1 MIKIDFRKR
10 YSELAMGCA
19 VLLEILVL
27 FYYNIFHLRDALDHD
42 FAMVMRHVM
51 EMADRH
57 TLFLPYWNYMSQG
70 EMDESSL
77 IALPVYML
85 TKNIYLGYAIAG
97 IINVLLWAWVVWR
110 LLSIAG
116 LDRRYRLLA
125 LGLIFTAYDF
135 GMLEYTNMLFFGGAY
150 YVYKVL
156 TPLML
161 LIIMLTDWK
170 GRYRIPDIII
180 AVLYHIL
187 LLFIGMASGTY
198 VLLCGLAPVLICFI
212 IPSVLGVDKG
222 RRKQWLL
229 FTVTSIAVSLI
240 GLAIGI
246 RGGIAAFTYTVRS
259 LDDALDTLYSTVKD
273 VLILLRALTPYEERV
288 TSLRGIIGLIR
299 LVIAGFILIFGLASV
314 SGAFGTGTY
323 RRVRDG
329 GEDSLSDGGYKPQLI
344 KDSLISIALWTFMIL
359 ALTISQPR
367 YHIMGVVPLMICA
380 AMNFSDVMEKDR
392 STVFPQWFMTL
403 IAAVLIYVC
412 LYTGFIAET
421 EYFHEQ
427 DANLHTIDDVTAMMR
442 EYDVN
447 TVFNI
452 DSTDMA
458 PKLRVSYPS
467 GVFETYITEDGSVNN
482 HIFYYTEWD
491 RSAFTDRN
499 FIIAKEGEFDLCPD
513 HIRDSYE
520 LLGESGEYTIYF
532 SEKNPIDGMAGLPL
546 DERSVDLVTAP
557 GYEVSGLID
566 AEGYLHTSDKGEI
579 VRSPVLNSPLDPVFT
594 RSDPRRYRMLCN
606 YEAVPGSSAVLTI
619 YRDGEPVAEC
629 VMDPKDSSAVADF
642 EGGPGEITYVIR
654 KEDDTPVT
662 IKEIEFEVLE

>member
-1 MIKIDFRKR
+1 
-10 YSELAMGCA
+10 MGCA

-212 IPSVLGVDKG
+212 I
-222 RRKQWLL
+222 
-229 FTVTSIAVSLI
+229 
-240 GLAIGI
+240 
-246 RGGIAAFTYTVRS
+246 
-259 LDDALDTLYSTVKD
+259 
-273 VLILLRALTPYEERV
+273 LR
-288 TSLRGIIGLIR
+288 
-299 LVIAGFILIFGLASV
+299 
-314 SGAFGTGTY
+314 
-323 RRVRDG
+323 
-329 GEDSLSDGGYKPQLI
+329 
-344 KDSLISIALWTFMIL
+344 
-359 ALTISQPR
+359 
-367 YHIMGVVPLMICA
+367 
-380 AMNFSDVMEKDR
+380 
-392 STVFPQWFMTL
+392 
-403 IAAVLIYVC
+403 
-412 LYTGFIAET
+412 
-421 EYFHEQ
+421 
-427 DANLHTIDDVTAMMR
+427 
-442 EYDVN
+442 
-447 TVFNI
+447 
-452 DSTDMA
+452 
-458 PKLRVSYPS
+458 
-467 GVFETYITEDGSVNN
+467 
-482 HIFYYTEWD
+482 
-491 RSAFTDRN
+491 
-499 FIIAKEGEFDLCPD
+499 
-513 HIRDSYE
+513 
-520 LLGESGEYTIYF
+520 
-532 SEKNPIDGMAGLPL
+532 
-546 DERSVDLVTAP
+546 
-557 GYEVSGLID
+557 
-566 AEGYLHTSDKGEI
+566 
-579 VRSPVLNSPLDPVFT
+579 
-594 RSDPRRYRMLCN
+594 
-606 YEAVPGSSAVLTI
+606 
-619 YRDGEPVAEC
+619 
-629 VMDPKDSSAVADF
+629 
-642 EGGPGEITYVIR
+642 
-654 KEDDTPVT
+654 
-662 IKEIEFEVLE
+662 